1 VARVVLQRDED
12 VKILKIHTLENGWC
26 DKDYVML
33 HAVFQLLADFV
44 EQEKPDQIVD
54 WNSEPEHK
62 HAWKEIHSLYRWW
75 TKTRPA
81 RKSPL
86 DEKGLK
92 KPPMRWKKLLGTDH
106 RQLVDYDKKKYPAYD
121 FALKKHWRMEKKQN
135 EEDQKNLHRL
145 IEIRQV
151 LWT

>member
-1 VARVVLQRDED
+1 
-12 VKILKIHTLENGWC
+12 VKILKIHSLEKGWC

-33 HAVFQLLADFV
+33 HAVFQLLVDFV

-54 WNSEPEHK
+54 WNSDAVHK
-62 HAWKEIHSLYRWW
+62 EAWKEIRSLYRWW
-75 TKTRPA
+75 TQTRPA

-92 KPPMRWKKLLGTDH
+92 RPPMRWKKIDRTEN
-106 RQLVDYDKKKYPAYD
+106 RQLVDYDKKKYAAYD
-121 FALKKHWRMEKKQN
+121 AAMKKQWRLEKKWD
-135 EEDQKNLHRL
+135 EEDQRNLHRM
-145 IEIRQV
+145 IEIRQF